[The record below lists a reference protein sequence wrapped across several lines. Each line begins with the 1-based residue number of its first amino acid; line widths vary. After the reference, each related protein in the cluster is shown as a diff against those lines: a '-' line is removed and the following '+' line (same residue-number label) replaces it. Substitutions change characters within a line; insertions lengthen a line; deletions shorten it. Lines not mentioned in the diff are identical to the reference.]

1 MVCYKV
7 KSSES
12 LNCSYHTSFI
22 MRFLYCSLMSNEN
35 RGIRACR
42 VMRTEV
48 LGHVCMVINVEAL
61 EVLVMYVW

>member
-1 MVCYKV
+1 
-7 KSSES
+7 
-12 LNCSYHTSFI
+12 